1 MAVLVVLAVIAG
13 VATFLLTKGDIKNLK
28 SVLTSNKPVEVTG
41 KIELLGDT
49 ELTMPYHEEFV
60 EPGFSATDEKTGDLT
75 ANVQT
80 RKEELNENEYNLIYE
95 VKDSNGNTVEAKRH
109 ISLIDDVAPVIT
121 LNGNKNLDIV

>member
-1 MAVLVVLAVIAG
+1 M
-13 VATFLLTKGDIKNLK
+13 LTKSDIKNLK

-75 ANVQT
+75 ESVET
-80 RKEELNENEYNLIYE
+80 RKEEINQNEYNLIYE

-109 ISLIDDVAPVIT
+109 INLIDDVAPVIT
-121 LNGNKNLDIV
+121 LNGNKNVYINTGL